1 MFLPQAK
8 AAVGD
13 YKEAEEVFLLIQ
25 NEKIKND
32 YVFLSWLARCCELSI
47 DMVLYYNLMQ
57 FSKLFI

>member
-1 MFLPQAK
+1 MKQPLKLAVSAAAARRNVSFQAK

-32 YVFLSWLARCCELSI
+32 YVFLSWLARCCE
-47 DMVLYYNLMQ
+47 
-57 FSKLFI
+57 

>member
-1 MFLPQAK
+1 MKQHLRLAAATAAAGRSVFFQAK

-32 YVFLSWLARCCELSI
+32 YVFLSWLARCCE
-47 DMVLYYNLMQ
+47 
-57 FSKLFI
+57 